1 MARLILKSPYLKP
14 GGKRSPGG
22 YLKYIATREGVEM
35 AEDTSRHLPAT
46 ADQQKQIAKLLKQR
60 RDCRDS
66 HEYQDYLA
74 NPTRGNADAFISS
87 IMELHGDAPQRDVYL
102 KYIGERPGSNGLF
115 TDEGVPIVLSQI
127 QKEMNEHP
135 GNIWTHIIS
144 LRREDAERLGYN
156 NPDAWMHLLRS
167 QRNMIAQQMK
177 IAPENFRWYAAFHN
191 EGHHPHVHMMA
202 YSVDPNEAYL
212 STKGIETIK
221 SNLAQEIF
229 RQDLLQIYQK
239 QSDIRD
245 DLRQTSRDRITE
257 IVDAIN
263 HGSFD
268 NSQMRTMLVQ
278 LADRLAK
285 AKGKKQYGYLNT
297 GTKKLVD
304 AIVAELTKDNRIQE
318 LYSLW
323 YEQKEDVLRTYTNKM
338 PERIPLEQE
347 KEFRTIRNAVVQA
360 ALQLHLPQKERPLS
374 DPVPPRVDFVDDGSD
389 VYPKA
394 VESLRKPEVEPDSEI
409 RQFLHE
415 SAIHGSV
422 DAVYGVGKQHLK
434 TDIQKAISMFELA
447 AEQGN
452 TYAEYQLGKLYC
464 FGQGVPQNL
473 EAGMEWLKSSASH
486 GNEYASALLEKVQSH
501 IHRQTTSAV
510 FGLFRGLAG
519 MIQSS
524 ANSFIRR
531 RNSIDRKQ
539 RQKIEEKKQALGQR
553 SSGQEYDYNEDQTM

>member
-14 GGKRSPGG
+14 GGKKSPGG

-46 ADQQKQIAKLLKQR
+46 TEQQKQIAKLLKQY
-60 RDCRDS
+60 RDCKDT

-74 NPTRGNADAFISS
+74 NPTRGNADAFISGVL
-87 IMELHGDAPQRDVYL
+87 ELHGDAPQRDVYL
-102 KYIGERPGSNGLF
+102 KYIDERPGSNGLF
-115 TDEGVPIVLSQI
+115 TDEGIPIVLSQV

-156 NPDAWMHLLRS
+156 SPGAWMHLLRS
-167 QRNMIAQQMK
+167 HRNMIAQQMK

-191 EGHHPHVHMMA
+191 SGHHPHVHMMA
-202 YSVDPNEAYL
+202 YSIKPTEPYL
-212 STKGIETIK
+212 TEKGIDTIK

-239 QSDIRD
+239 QTDLRD
-245 DLRQTSRDRITE
+245 DLRQASRDRITE

-268 NSQMRTMLVQ
+268 DPQMQMMLVQ

-285 AKGKKQYGYLNT
+285 SKGKKQYGYLNA

-304 AIVAELTKDNRIQE
+304 AIVAELAGDSRVQE

-323 YEQKEDVLRTYTNKM
+323 YEQKEGVLRTYTNKT

-347 KEFRTIRNAVVQA
+347 KEFRAIRNAVVQA
-360 ALQLHLPQKERPLS
+360 ALQLQLPQEELPLS

-394 VESLRKPEVEPDSEI
+394 AESLREPEVEPDPEV

-422 DAVYGVGKQHLK
+422 DAVYGVGKQYLK

-452 TYAEYQLGKLYC
+452 SYAEYQFGKIYC

-473 EAGMEWLKSSASH
+473 EVGMEWLKASASH
-486 GNEYASALLEKVQSH
+486 GNAYASALLEKVQSH

-524 ANSFIRR
+524 ANHFIRR
-531 RNSIDRKQ
+531 RNTIDRKQ

-553 SSGQEYDYNEDQTM
+553 SSGYEYDYNEDQTM

>member
-1 MARLILKSPYLKP
+1 
-14 GGKRSPGG
+14 
-22 YLKYIATREGVEM
+22 
-35 AEDTSRHLPAT
+35 
-46 ADQQKQIAKLLKQR
+46 
-60 RDCRDS
+60 
-66 HEYQDYLA
+66 
-74 NPTRGNADAFISS
+74 
-87 IMELHGDAPQRDVYL
+87 
-102 KYIGERPGSNGLF
+102 
-115 TDEGVPIVLSQI
+115 
-127 QKEMNEHP
+127 
-135 GNIWTHIIS
+135 
-144 LRREDAERLGYN
+144 
-156 NPDAWMHLLRS
+156 
-167 QRNMIAQQMK
+167 MIAQQMK

-191 EGHHPHVHMMA
+191 AGHHPHVHMMA
-202 YSVDPNEAYL
+202 YSVNPTEAYL

-239 QSDIRD
+239 QTDIRD
-245 DLRQTSRDRITE
+245 ELRQESRDRITE

-268 NSQMRTMLVQ
+268 NPQMQMMLVQ

-285 AKGKKQYGYLNT
+285 AKGKKQYGYLNAS
-297 GTKKLVD
+297 TKKLVD
-304 AIVAELTKDNRIQE
+304 SIVAELAGNSRIQE

-323 YEQKEDVLRTYTNKM
+323 YEQKEDVLRTYTNMM

-347 KEFRTIRNAVVQA
+347 KEFRAIRNAVVQA
-360 ALQLHLPQKERPLS
+360 ALQLRLPQEELPLS

-394 VESLRKPEVEPDSEI
+394 AESLRKPEVEPDPETK
-409 RQFLHE
+409 QFLHE
-415 SAIHGSV
+415 AAIRGSV
-422 DAVYGVGKQHLK
+422 DAVYGVGKQYLK

-452 TYAEYQLGKLYC
+452 SYAEYQLGKIYC
-464 FGQGVPQNL
+464 FGRGVPQNL
-473 EAGMEWLKSSASH
+473 EAGMEWLKTSASH
-486 GNEYASALLEKVQSH
+486 GNEYAAQLLEKVENH

-519 MIQSS
+519 MIQNS
-524 ANSFIRR
+524 AKQHIRR

-553 SSGQEYDYNEDQTM
+553 SSGQEYDHNEDQTM

>member
-1 MARLILKSPYLKP
+1 M
-14 GGKRSPGG
+14 
-22 YLKYIATREGVEM
+22 
-35 AEDTSRHLPAT
+35 
-46 ADQQKQIAKLLKQR
+46 
-60 RDCRDS
+60 
-66 HEYQDYLA
+66 
-74 NPTRGNADAFISS
+74 
-87 IMELHGDAPQRDVYL
+87 
-102 KYIGERPGSNGLF
+102 
-115 TDEGVPIVLSQI
+115 LSQV

-156 NPDAWMHLLRS
+156 SPDAWMHLLRS

-202 YSVDPNEAYL
+202 YSVDPSEAYL

-221 SNLAQEIF
+221 SNLSQEIF

-239 QSDIRD
+239 QSDLRD
-245 DLRQTSRDRITE
+245 ELRQESRERITE

-268 NSQMRTMLVQ
+268 NPQMQTMLVQ

-285 AKGKKQYGYLNT
+285 AKGKKQYGYLNAS
-297 GTKKLVD
+297 TKKLVD
-304 AIVAELTKDNRIQE
+304 TIVSELAGDSRIQE

-360 ALQLHLPQKERPLS
+360 ALQLQLPQEELPLS
-374 DPVPPRVDFVDDGSD
+374 DPVPPRVDLVDDGSD

-394 VESLRKPEVEPDSEI
+394 VESLREPEVEPDPEI
-409 RQFLHE
+409 KQFLHE
-415 SAIHGSV
+415 AAIRGSV
-422 DAVYGVGKQHLK
+422 DAVYGVGKQYLK

-452 TYAEYQLGKLYC
+452 SYAEYQLGKIYC

-473 EAGMEWLKSSASH
+473 EVGMEWLKSSASH
-486 GNEYASALLEKVQSH
+486 GNEYASALLEKVQNH

-519 MIQSS
+519 MIQNN
-524 ANSFIRR
+524 ANNFIRR

-539 RQKIEEKKQALGQR
+539 RQKIEEKKQAHGQR
-553 SSGQEYDYNEDQTM
+553 SSGYDYDYSEGQTM